1 MGSGDK
7 KGAASFRS
15 FKFPESLDLLSALN
29 FHVHEAF
36 EAEISRWSL
45 DISGWWNAMERH
57 GHHGLSRWLTMSD
70 RESHLEAVQ
79 SEADPYADTKVAE
92 DRSEIRPIVERWDG

>member
-7 KGAASFRS
+7 KGAAGFRS
-15 FKFPESLDLLSALN
+15 LLKFPEYSLDLLSAFN

-45 DISGWWNAMERH
+45 DISLDISGWWNAMAIM
-57 GHHGLSRWLTMSD
+57 GCQD
-70 RESHLEAVQ
+70 
-79 SEADPYADTKVAE
+79 D
-92 DRSEIRPIVERWDG
+92 

>member
-15 FKFPESLDLLSALN
+15 LFKFPEYSLDLLSALN

-45 DISGWWNAMERH
+45 DISGWWNAMAIM
-57 GHHGLSRWLTMSD
+57 GCQD
-70 RESHLEAVQ
+70 
-79 SEADPYADTKVAE
+79 D
-92 DRSEIRPIVERWDG
+92 